1 MKITIEAENQVP
13 DKPQE
18 WILSIR
24 IDDKPQHKK
33 RLTAAMANLPKNISV
48 ELLEALKKLAQG

>member
-13 DKPQE
+13 DRPQE
-18 WILSIR
+18 WILNIR

-33 RLTAAMANLPKNISV
+33 ALTTAMANLPEKIRV
-48 ELLEALKKLAQG
+48 ELVNTLARQ